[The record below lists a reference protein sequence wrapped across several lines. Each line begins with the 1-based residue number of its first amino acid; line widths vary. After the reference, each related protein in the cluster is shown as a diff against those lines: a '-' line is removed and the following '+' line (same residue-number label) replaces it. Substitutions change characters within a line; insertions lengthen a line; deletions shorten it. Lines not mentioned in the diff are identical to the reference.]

1 MTAPERLQK
10 VLAHA
15 GVGSRRAI
23 EELIQ
28 ARRIIVNGTV
38 ARLGDKV
45 DISKDKVEVDGSR
58 VPLGV
63 DLVHYL
69 LNKPPGVIV
78 TASDPEG
85 RPTVLDLVPEGP
97 RVWPAGRLDIDTEGL
112 LIVTNDGDLSYRLTH
127 PSFEIPKTYVAE
139 VAGNVSERT
148 ARALARGVEL
158 EDGPTAPARVVV
170 TGRGH
175 GASLVEMTI
184 HEGRNRQ
191 VRRMFEA
198 VDHKVLRLVR
208 TELGPLKLGRLK
220 PGALRKLGP
229 QEVAGLYRAV
239 DL

>member
-23 EELIQ
+23 EELIR
-28 ARRIIVNGTV
+28 AHRITVNGTV
-38 ARLGDKV
+38 AKLGDKV
-45 DISKDKVEVDGSR
+45 DISKDKVEVDGLR
-58 VPLGV
+58 VPLGA

-85 RPTVLDLVPEGP
+85 RPTVFDLVPEGP

-148 ARALARGVEL
+148 ARLLARGVEL
-158 EDGPTAPARVVV
+158 EDGPTAPARVAV

-175 GASLVEMTI
+175 GASLVELTI

-198 VDHKVLRLVR
+198 VDHRVLRLVR

-229 QEVAGLYRAV
+229 QEVGELYRAV
-239 DL
+239 GL

>member
-1 MTAPERLQK
+1 MTGPERLQK

-23 EELIQ
+23 EGLIE
-28 ARRIIVNGTV
+28 AGRIKINGEV
-38 ARLGDKV
+38 ATLGDKV
-45 DISKDKVEVDGSR
+45 DPSKDQVEVDGSR

-63 DLVHYL
+63 DLVHYV
-69 LNKPPGVIV
+69 LNKPPGVVV

-97 RVWPAGRLDIDTEGL
+97 RVWAAGRLDIDTEGL
-112 LIVTNDGDLSYRLTH
+112 LIVTNDGDLTYRLTH
-127 PSFEIPKTYVAE
+127 PSFEVEKTYVAE
-139 VAGNVSERT
+139 VAGNVSEKT
-148 ARALARGVEL
+148 ARTLARGVRL

-175 GASLVEMTI
+175 GASLVEVTI

-198 VDHKVLRLVR
+198 VDHRVLRLVR

-220 PGALRKLGP
+220 PGSLRKLGP
-229 QEVAGLYRAV
+229 QEVGRLYRAV
-239 DL
+239 GL

>member
-1 MTAPERLQK
+1 MTFERLQK

-23 EELIQ
+23 EGLIE
-28 ARRIIVNGTV
+28 AGRITVNGKV
-38 ARLGDKV
+38 ATLGDKV
-45 DISKDKVEVDGSR
+45 DASKDQVEVDGSR

-69 LNKPPGVIV
+69 LNKPPGVVV

-85 RPTVLDLVPEGP
+85 RPTVLDLIPEGP

-112 LIVTNDGDLSYRLTH
+112 LVVTNDGDLSYRLTH

-148 ARALARGVEL
+148 ARLLARGVEL
-158 EDGPTAPARVVV
+158 DDGPTAPARVVV
-170 TGRGH
+170 TGRGQ
-175 GASLVEMTI
+175 GASLVELTI

-198 VDHKVLRLVR
+198 VDHRVLRLVR

-220 PGALRKLGP
+220 PGSLRKLGP
-229 QEVAGLYRAV
+229 QEVAVLYRAV
-239 DL
+239 GL